1 MVFSRALFPCGDHM
15 VCIIDDREDVWNY
28 APNLVTVKPYKFF
41 KGGDDINDPFNPQ
54 KLNSVQNNNKT
65 DTIKIK
71 SSEGDVIMVDDVEDS
86 KSESENELKN
96 GTIDKV
102 HETDS
107 GLASATNKVNKND
120 NENKTENDSSKES
133 ETKNDVDETSKGK
146 PVPGNS
152 K

>member
-1 MVFSRALFPCGDHM
+1 M

-41 KGGDDINDPFNPQ
+41 KGGDDINDPFKPQ
-54 KLNSVQNNNKT
+54 KLNNVQNNNKA

-86 KSESENELKN
+86 KSESENESKN
-96 GTIDKV
+96 GTGDKV
-102 HETDS
+102 QETDS
-107 GLASATNKVNKND
+107 SLASATNKVNKND
-120 NENKTENDSSKES
+120 NESKTEKDSEQS
-133 ETKNDVDETSKGK
+133 ETKNDIDETSKGR

>member
-1 MVFSRALFPCGDHM
+1 M

-41 KGGDDINDPFNPQ
+41 KGGDDINDPFKPQ
-54 KLNSVQNNNKT
+54 KLNNVQNNNKA

-86 KSESENELKN
+86 KSESENESKN
-96 GTIDKV
+96 GTGDKV
-102 HETDS
+102 QETDS
-107 GLASATNKVNKND
+107 SLASATNKVNKND
-120 NENKTENDSSKES
+120 NESKIEKDSEQS
-133 ETKNDVDETSKGK
+133 ETKNDIDETSKGR